1 MRTPATYARNAG
13 FTLLEMLAVVS
24 ILSVLLGIVLSAI
37 HSAQN
42 HTRRA
47 VARSEVR
54 SVESA
59 LKAYLDHYGNWSR
72 LGDLV
77 GEASGECGDRM
88 FVIDGDLAA
97 ALEGTVAEN
106 EVARSANPDALPFI
120 EFSRHL
126 RVSEE
131 RRVPV
136 NPWDGRKGA
145 VADDRAREPSMGDA
159 RFWAAIDYD
168 FDGVVDLKGLGLT
181 DAKFHMP
188 KARTFSTSSETTA
201 DDIDSVARPAVVWT
215 YNPWTYDPAGGDRD
229 EAVVSWME

>member
-1 MRTPATYARNAG
+1 MRTPAPNARNAG

-47 VARSEVR
+47 IARSEVR

-77 GEASGECGDRM
+77 GEGNGKCGDRL
-88 FVIDGDLAA
+88 FVIDGDIAA
-97 ALEGTVAEN
+97 ALEGTVADN
-106 EVARSANPDALPFI
+106 ETARRVNPDALAFI

-126 RVSEE
+126 RVSDA

-136 NPWDGRKGA
+136 NPWDGRKDA
-145 VADDRAREPSMGDA
+145 VKENDSPGEPSLGDA
-159 RFWAAIDYD
+159 RFWVAIDYD
-168 FDGVVDLKGLGLT
+168 FNGVVDLDGLGLT
-181 DAKFHMP
+181 DDKFTMP
-188 KARTFSTSSETTA
+188 KARTFSPSDEEGE
-201 DDIDSVARPAVVWT
+201 DIKTVARPVVVWT
-215 YNPWTYDPAGGDRD
+215 YNPWTYTPKGNDKAI
-229 EAVVSWME
+229 VSWME

>member
-1 MRTPATYARNAG
+1 MRTPAPNARNAG

-47 VARSEVR
+47 IARSEVR

-77 GEASGECGDRM
+77 GEANGECGDRL
-88 FVIDGDLAA
+88 FVIDGDIAV
-97 ALEGTVAEN
+97 ALEGTVADN
-106 EVARSANPDALPFI
+106 ETARRVNPDALPFI

-126 RVSEE
+126 RADDD
-131 RRVPV
+131 RRIPV

-145 VADDRAREPSMGDA
+145 VDNPSAREPSMGDA

-181 DAKFHMP
+181 DSKFHMP
-188 KARTFSTSSETTA
+188 KARTFSTSAHTA
-201 DDIDSVARPAVVWT
+201 GDEIDTVARPAVVWT
-215 YNPWTYDPAGGDRD
+215 YNPWSYAPDGDD